1 MSVILI
7 GNISET
13 KISDLSTL
21 CSINAKESEEIN
33 NNINNYI
40 INPINLDIKELF
52 RSFSAKSSF
61 FGKKLLE
68 PINKPNKST
77 KIVNKKIFKKNVK
90 NNNNLKLNEYKKI
103 KKYSEK
109 NNNLEI
115 KKTATNINN
124 ASKNVNVNTF
134 IKKNH
139 ISKHNSKI
147 NTNEIYTQDK
157 EIVKTMKEYPP
168 NKPGLYAHDYNLAKE
183 NDIDKK
189 SESFGTMNRDT
200 VPIIFYNHLMI
211 GRKGDIKNVNN
222 KKRYLK
228 TSITQRNKKKLLT
241 IIYCSPY

>member
-124 ASKNVNVNTF
+124 ASKNVNVNTV

-147 NTNEIYTQDK
+147 NTNEMYTQDK
-157 EIVKTMKEYPP
+157 EIVKNMKEYPP
-168 NKPGLYAHDYNLAKE
+168 NIPSLYAHDYNLVKE

-189 SESFGTMNRDT
+189 SESFGKMNRDS